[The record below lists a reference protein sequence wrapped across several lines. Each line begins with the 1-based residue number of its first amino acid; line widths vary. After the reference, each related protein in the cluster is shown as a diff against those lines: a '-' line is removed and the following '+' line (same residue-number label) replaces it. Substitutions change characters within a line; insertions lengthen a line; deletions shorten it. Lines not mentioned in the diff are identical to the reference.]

1 MREINPAEDVAE
13 VVADFKLAPGATVE
27 LRQVDEHGAPV
38 TGALINGLG
47 CKIYSHEPQKESIV
61 KAINFGPKESRTIV
75 IHHKE
80 RNIGKVIN
88 VGPTEVTQGTF
99 DVTLVPC
106 ISLSGR
112 LVSSETPMPGLVID
126 PRVLPSG
133 DFSKSLYPTTTDGDG
148 RFTCSLVPGCMYD
161 LYAEGNGI
169 DLVAKINESLDIA
182 HGQNIDLGTLTLTKD
197 GDKFVKVIGEA
208 DNHTSQP

>member
-1 MREINPAEDVAE
+1 
-13 VVADFKLAPGATVE
+13 
-27 LRQVDEHGAPV
+27 V

-47 CKIYSHEPQKESIV
+47 CKIYSQEPQKESIV

-169 DLVAKINESLDIA
+169 DLVAKINESLDSA